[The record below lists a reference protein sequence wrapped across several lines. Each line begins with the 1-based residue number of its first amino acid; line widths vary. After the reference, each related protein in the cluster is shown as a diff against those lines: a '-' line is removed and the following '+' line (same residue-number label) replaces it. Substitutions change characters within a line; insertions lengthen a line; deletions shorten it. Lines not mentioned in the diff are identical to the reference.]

1 MNFSSVLNLVGT
13 FGAIVAALVLYVQIT
28 RLKEETNWLKAS
40 LAQTVVA
47 RELRS
52 SRPAPSA
59 APAAA
64 PAPAAAVSPA
74 APVPTGEEGEME
86 LAGVMAKLQL
96 HANKLYFAGSR
107 QNWALADFYVEEI
120 EETVKDI
127 CKRRNIMHGQINIS
141 GLMPAL
147 LLPEVEKLEATVARK
162 DPVAFRENYT
172 ALTAACNACHTAA
185 RKAFIVIEDPRTPA
199 LDNQR
204 YEPVASD
211 ANPRTAAPPA
221 N

>member
-1 MNFSSVLNLVGT
+1 MKFSSVLNLVGT
-13 FGAIVAALVLYVQIT
+13 VGAIVAAAILYVQLVH
-28 RLKEETNWLKAS
+28 LKEETAWLKS
-40 LAQTVVA
+40 SFSQTVVA
-47 RELRS
+47 RELSS
-52 SRPAPSA
+52 SRPAPPIA
-59 APAAA
+59 PRPAPA
-64 PAPAAAVSPA
+64 PVPVISPAAAVQ
-74 APVPTGEEGEME
+74 TEEGEMA
-86 LAGVMAKLQL
+86 LAAVMAKLQL

-127 CKRRNIMHGQINIS
+127 CKRQNIIIGQINIS

-185 RKAFIVIEDPRTPA
+185 RKPFIVIEDPRTPA

-204 YEPVASD
+204 YEPVVSD
-211 ANPRTAAPPA
+211 ANPRTAAPTS